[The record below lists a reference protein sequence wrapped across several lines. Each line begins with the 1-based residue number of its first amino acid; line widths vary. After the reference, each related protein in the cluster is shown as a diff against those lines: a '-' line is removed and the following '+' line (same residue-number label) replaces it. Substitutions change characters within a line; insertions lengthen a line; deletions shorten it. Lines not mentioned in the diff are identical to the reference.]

1 MSLSYNL
8 IMKKIAFICIHNSC
22 RSQMAEAVAKHLAG
36 DRYEIYSAG
45 TENYPEIKP
54 MAKSVLLDK
63 GYHGVLK
70 QFPKTLEV
78 LPKKVDVLITM
89 GCGVEC
95 PFSPSKFRT
104 DWGLD
109 DPSGKDLGAF
119 LQTLELIETRVK
131 KLINDLDNN
140 RL

>member
-1 MSLSYNL
+1 
-8 IMKKIAFICIHNSC
+8 MKKIAFICIHNSC
-22 RSQMAEAVAKHLAG
+22 RSQMAEAVAKKLAG

-45 TENYPEIKP
+45 TESYPEIKP
-54 MAKSVLLDK
+54 MAKAVLIDR
-63 GYHGVLK
+63 GYTGVLS

-78 LPKKVDVLITM
+78 LPKKVDALITM

-95 PFSPSKFRT
+95 PFIPTFYRT

-119 LQTLELIETRVK
+119 IQTLELIEIKVK
-131 KLINDLDNN
+131 QLIDDLDHQ
-140 RL
+140 RI